1 MTKASIGAYLQQ
13 RLTICSSDSRAPQP
27 QQASKQATTKRVSPL
42 TLSRTSTLLE
52 KRGPNRPRMSLC
64 GALLDTLVIFM
75 MGAEN
80 DQIIK
85 W

>member
-13 RLTICSSDSRAPQP
+13 RLTICSSDSPTPQP
-27 QQASKQATTKRVSPL
+27 QPTDQATTKRVSPL